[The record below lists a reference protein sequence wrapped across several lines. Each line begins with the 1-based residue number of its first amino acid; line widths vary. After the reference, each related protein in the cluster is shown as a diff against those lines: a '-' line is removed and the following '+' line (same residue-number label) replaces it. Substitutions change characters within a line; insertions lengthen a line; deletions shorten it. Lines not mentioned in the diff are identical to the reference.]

1 MTLEIF
7 NIDNIAFSTPR
18 KANLIFADYIYENLD
33 FSWVNHYWDMLA
45 DGGVL
50 IAMTDYHSVAEYKM
64 YVQGLSR
71 SNFVNWLIYKQE
83 WGGTPKK
90 GFPQKHDDIL
100 IFSKGEDFYWNK
112 DAIQVPKATAGT
124 KLDKKG
130 TGLKTPCSVFG
141 DLGNFSTLD
150 KERVKD
156 KTGKNVPWQ
165 KPLKLLRRLITPF
178 VKEGDFIIDPF
189 MGVGTCEVVAKELGC
204 DCVGIEYNQE
214 IFELAK
220 NRLKGDL

>member
-1 MTLEIF
+1 MGFELH
-7 NIDNIAFSTPR
+7 NIDNMDYKSERLAD
-18 KANLIFADYIYENLD
+18 LIFADYIYENLD
-33 FSWVNHYWDMLA
+33 FSWVDHYWEMLA
-45 DGGVL
+45 EGGIL
-50 IAMTDYHSVAEYKM
+50 IAMTDYHSVAEYKI
-64 YVQGLSR
+64 YANKLPKA
-71 SNFVNWLIYKQE
+71 NFVNWLIYKQE

-130 TGLKTPCSVFG
+130 TGLKTPCSVFD

-156 KTGKNVPWQ
+156 KNGKNVPWQ

-189 MGVGTCEVVAKELGC
+189 MGVGTCEVVAKELKC
-204 DCVGIEYNQE
+204 DCVGIEYSKE
-214 IFELAK
+214 IFELAQK
-220 NRLKGDL
+220 RLGI